1 MKKLL
6 IIILSIF
13 ELIFYTFFMVL
24 IDDITIEN
32 MALKQVIHFSS
43 LIIIGTILYFI
54 IRTILN
60 LLKYKNKETIYM
72 VSIWNIVLG
81 IFFPILLIIILPN
94 EGVQVFSIML
104 LVSTF
109 YYGILIN
116 IVICILNSKVKKKK
130 Q

>member
-1 MKKLL
+1 MKKL
-6 IIILSIF
+6 ITIILSIF

-32 MALKQVIHFSS
+32 VALKHVIHFSS
-43 LIIIGTILYFI
+43 LIVIGIILYFI

-60 LLKYKNKETIYM
+60 LLKYKNKEALYM
-72 VSIWNIVLG
+72 VSIWNIILG
-81 IFFPILLIIILPN
+81 IFFPIILIIILPN
-94 EGVQVFSIML
+94 EGIQVFSIML

-116 IVICILNSKVKKKK
+116 IFICVLNSIFKKKK

>member
-6 IIILSIF
+6 TIILSIF

-32 MALKQVIHFSS
+32 MALKQVVHFLS